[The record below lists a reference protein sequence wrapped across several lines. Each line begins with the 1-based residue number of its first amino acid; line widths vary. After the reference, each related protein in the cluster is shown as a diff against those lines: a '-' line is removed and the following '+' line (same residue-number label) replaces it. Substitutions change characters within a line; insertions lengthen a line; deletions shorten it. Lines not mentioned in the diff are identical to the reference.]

1 MPHQAV
7 VREASLTTK
16 LRVVFNASA
25 KSTTGISLNDALMVG
40 PTIQTSLFSLILRF
54 RQHPIA
60 FSADIEK
67 MYRQFWIHPED
78 RKYQKILWRDNPNE
92 PLKTYQLTTVT
103 YGTSAAPFLAVRTL
117 NQLAIDEGTSF
128 PLAAK
133 TLIEDFYVD
142 DMMTGDDTLDQA
154 EQRKNEVT
162 EVAKKGGLRLLKWS
176 SNHPDLIKDIQDESN
191 DGLVKLDPESST
203 KALGVSWNSREDVLI
218 FEVKPAKNQDI
229 LTKKTMLSQIA
240 QLYDPLGIVA
250 PVITYAKIQMQI
262 LWKLNIQWD
271 DPVPENIVLEWNKYQ
286 EELPSLSHWKIPRTN
301 RDSDTEELQ
310 LHGFADASEKA
321 YGACIYLR
329 ASKGQNHRVLL
340 LTAKSRVAPIK
351 TVSLHRLELCAAVT
365 LAKLFKSVKESLRVQ
380 INREVFWSD
389 STIAL
394 SWISSSPHEL
404 QTFVANRVA
413 EIQSLTPQANW
424 KHVSSEDNP
433 ADYVSRG
440 ELPGEFVK
448 NEMWKFGPKWLSES
462 ESCWPEHPLKKIEIP
477 EKRSPSI
484 ISMMINNQPCELWTK
499 FSSWTK
505 LLRIMALCIRFMKKL
520 RKQSCSSGLPS
531 PDELSE
537 AKNRILGL
545 VQQEEFSKEI
555 KKLTKNENLPGQSK
569 LIKLNPII
577 VDKLMRVGG
586 RIRHAD
592 LELQQKHPILLPKN
606 HPLTTLI
613 IREFHEKYLHAG
625 ANGTLYAIRNEFWPI
640 DGRLAVR
647 KVLHNCV
654 RCFRVKPKEI
664 NYQMANLPK
673 VRITHARPFE
683 NTGVDFC
690 GPIYVKEKNF
700 RNRGKVKV
708 YAAVFICL
716 SIKAIHIELVG
727 GLTTELFIASLRRF
741 FARRGRSKAI
751 YSDNGTNFV
760 GANNDLSEL
769 HSLFNSTEKM
779 NKIENY
785 LTNQGIKW
793 HFSPPRT
800 PHFGGVWE
808 AAVKS
813 LKHHLKRT
821 IGETLFTFEE
831 LSTYMCEIEAVLN
844 SRPLTPIS
852 SDPNDLQALT
862 PGHFLIGDAL
872 MTIPTL
878 DYSQIPVNRLS
889 TWQHMQKLKVDL
901 WNRWHREYLNELNVR
916 GKWHT
921 GSPNLIKIGTLVVVH
936 EDNVPPMRW
945 KLGRVLETHPGND
958 GVIRVVTVKTENG
971 IVKRGVKKISPL
983 PIAD

>member
-1 MPHQAV
+1 MARRQFFALERRLTKNPELKTQYCSFMGKYKELGHMEEVKGKFGEGYYMPHQAV
-7 VREASLTTK
+7 VREASLTSK

-133 TLIEDFYVD
+133 TLTEDFYVD

-154 EQRKNEVT
+154 EQRKNE
-162 EVAKKGGLRLLKWS
+162 WS

-286 EELPSLSHWKIPRTN
+286 EELPSLNHWKIPRTN

-321 YGACIYLR
+321 YCACIYLR

-351 TVSLHRLELCAAVT
+351 TVSLPRLELCAAVT

-404 QTFVANRVA
+404 KTFVANRVA

-440 ELPGEFVK
+440 QLPGEFVK

-586 RIRHAD
+586 RIRHPD

-664 NYQMANLPK
+664 NYQMANLP
-673 VRITHARPFE
+673 
-683 NTGVDFC
+683 
-690 GPIYVKEKNF
+690 
-700 RNRGKVKV
+700 
-708 YAAVFICL
+708 
-716 SIKAIHIELVG
+716 
-727 GLTTELFIASLRRF
+727 
-741 FARRGRSKAI
+741 
-751 YSDNGTNFV
+751 
-760 GANNDLSEL
+760 
-769 HSLFNSTEKM
+769 
-779 NKIENY
+779 
-785 LTNQGIKW
+785 KW

-921 GSPNLIKIGTLVVVH
+921 GSPNLIKISTLVVVH